1 MSDGMPKPM
10 HSFVGFT
17 AALAGLFAATA
28 AHCEPI
34 VVRDATGQSVEIRDN
49 SRIVSIGGAITEI
62 IYALGLEQRVV
73 AIDST
78 SFYPPQALRDK
89 PNVGYMRAL
98 SPEGVL
104 GLNPSLVLAT
114 EGSGPRE
121 AIAVL
126 RAAGVPLVMVP
137 DKYTGK
143 SIIEKIEIVAA
154 AAGHAE
160 RGNCLAKAVAADLAA
175 LDNIRSHVEQRRKA
189 TFLLSFVNGRAM
201 VAGRA
206 TAADGVLALAGATNA
221 IDAFEGYKPLNDE
234 AIIAAKPDFVL
245 AMRRD
250 SHPLD
255 ANTVFAHPGF
265 ALTPAA
271 QQRAFVAMNG
281 LYLLGFGPRT
291 ALAARDLAATLYP
304 TLAPGRLPSEQDAAR
319 LQACRG

>member
-1 MSDGMPKPM
+1 MPTRF
-10 HSFVGFT
+10 SILARFA
-17 AALAGLFAATA
+17 AALALLFAATA
-28 AHCEPI
+28 AHCDPI
-34 VVRDATGQSVEIRDN
+34 VVRDATGQSVEIRNN
-49 SRIVSIGGAITEI
+49 SRIVSIGGAVTEI
-62 IYALGLEQRVV
+62 LYALGLEQQIV

-126 RAAGVPLVMVP
+126 RAAKVPLVMVP
-137 DKYTGK
+137 DKFTGK

-154 AAGHAE
+154 AAANAE

-175 LDNIRSHVEQRRKA
+175 LDDIRGHVEQRRKA
-189 TFLLSFVNGRAM
+189 AFLLSFVNGRAM

-206 TAADGVLALAGATNA
+206 TAADGVLTLAGATNA

-255 ANTVFAHPGF
+255 ATTVFAHPGF

-271 QQRAFVAMNG
+271 QRQAFVAMNG

-304 TLAPGRLPSEQDAAR
+304 ALASGPLPSEQDPAR
-319 LQACRG
+319 FQACRG

>member
-17 AALAGLFAATA
+17 AALACLIAATA
-28 AHCEPI
+28 AYCEPI

-62 IYALGLEQRVV
+62 IYALGLEQRLV

-104 GLNPSLVLAT
+104 GLNPSLILAT

-143 SIIEKIEIVAA
+143 SIIEKIGIVAA
-154 AAGHAE
+154 AAGSAE
-160 RGNCLAKAVAADLAA
+160 RGTCLAEAVAADLAA
-175 LDNIRSHVEQRRKA
+175 LDDIRSHVEQRRKA
-189 TFLLSFVNGRAM
+189 AFLLSFVNGRAM

-206 TAADGVLALAGATNA
+206 RCGAFSALPAPTRMTRPKA
-221 IDAFEGYKPLNDE
+221 ISRSMMKDHRR
-234 AIIAAKPDFVL
+234 PDFVL
-245 AMRRD
+245 AWRD
-250 SHPLD
+250 RIRSTPPPYSHIP
-255 ANTVFAHPGF
+255 
-265 ALTPAA
+265 ALHAGGAA
-271 QQRAFVAMNG
+271 AAFVAMNG
-281 LYLLGFGPRT
+281 LTCWLRRAPGLQRAISCNALSHPGGRT
-291 ALAARDLAATLYP
+291 ASVRA
-304 TLAPGRLPSEQDAAR
+304 GRAR
-319 LQACRG
+319 LQACRE

>member
-1 MSDGMPKPM
+1 MSDSMPKPM

-17 AALAGLFAATA
+17 AALACLIAATA
-28 AHCEPI
+28 VHCEPI

-62 IYALGLEQRVV
+62 IYALGLEQRLV

-104 GLNPSLVLAT
+104 GLNPSLILAT

-143 SIIEKIEIVAA
+143 SIIDKIGIVAA
-154 AAGHAE
+154 AAGSAE
-160 RGNCLAKAVAADLAA
+160 RGTCLAKAVAADLAA
-175 LDNIRSHVEQRRKA
+175 LADIRSHVEQRRKA
-189 TFLLSFVNGRAM
+189 AFLLSFVNGRAM

-206 TAADGVLALAGATNA
+206 TAADGVLTLAGAANA

-271 QQRAFVAMNG
+271 PQRAFVAMNG

-304 TLAPGRLPSEQDAAR
+304 TLTPGQLPSEQDSAR
-319 LQACRG
+319 LHACRG